1 MTGGGCAND
10 HDHTSLAEE
19 LREYAGGAL
28 DLLEPLVD
36 RIREQPVDESAGPE
50 PVSCASCPVCAL
62 ITVLRGERSE
72 LAVRLAD
79 QVAGLLAVLR
89 TALDEGIGAGGT
101 TPRHRGPEQPDASP
115 LPSAAAQGQQPRVQR
130 IEVSRDGR
138 PTRPL
143 HSVRSSAES
152 C

>member
-1 MTGGGCAND
+1 MTAGGCAND
-10 HDHTSLAEE
+10 REHASLADE

-36 RIREQPVDESAGPE
+36 RIREQPVDDTTGPE
-50 PVSCASCPVCAL
+50 PASCASCPVCAL
-62 ITVLRGERSE
+62 IAVLRGERSE

-79 QVAGLLAVLR
+79 QAAGLLAVLR
-89 TALDEGIGAGGT
+89 TALQEGVGADVPTPGHREPT
-101 TPRHRGPEQPDASP
+101 ATPRPTAST
-115 LPSAAAQGQQPRVQR
+115 QGQPRVQR
-130 IEVSRDGR
+130 IQVSRDGR